1 MMIFYSLSEIKNTEP
16 AVVALGNFDGIHRGH
31 RALIETAVRQA
42 KEKNVRSA
50 VFTFQDHPRNVI
62 AGSTV
67 VRNIVYPDVKMELI
81 RELGVDYVFSL
92 PFDDYMMRQAPE
104 EFVRDVMVGRFQAVG
119 AVCGSNFTYGYKAG
133 GNAEMLKEEG
143 RHYGFDVMVV
153 PMVTDHEDIVSST
166 LIRECIARG
175 DVERAGE
182 LLGRCYSI
190 RGTVVRGN
198 QLGRTIGFPTCN
210 ISVDE
215 TMVTPPNGVY
225 FTTCLLDGKQY
236 SGITNVGNK
245 PTVGNYSKNIE
256 MNIFDFNQDVYG
268 HTIEIFFL
276 KKHRDEVKFSGLD
289 ELGKQLDRDREKA
302 RHYHCAVLETG
313 RPGVIETAAEA

>member
-1 MMIFYSLSEIKNTEP
+1 MMIFNSLKEIKNTEP

-31 RALIETAVRQA
+31 RALIETAVKRA
-42 KEKNVRSA
+42 KEKEVRSA
-50 VFTFQDHPRNVI
+50 VFTFQEHPRNVI
-62 AGSTV
+62 AGTTV

-81 RELGVDYVFSL
+81 RELGVDYVFSI
-92 PFDDYMMRQAPE
+92 PFDDYMMHQAPDV
-104 EFVRDVMVGRFQAVG
+104 FVKDVMVGSFQAVG

-133 GNAEMLKEEG
+133 GNSETLITAG
-143 RHYGFDVMVV
+143 RNHGFEVIVV
-153 PMVTDHEDIVSST
+153 PMVRDRHEIVSST
-166 LIRECIARG
+166 LIRECIEKG

-190 RGTVVRGN
+190 RGTIIRGN

-245 PTVGNYSKNIE
+245 PTVGNYGKNIE
-256 MNIFDFNQDVYG
+256 MNVFDFDQDVYG
-268 HTIEIFFL
+268 HIIEIYFL
-276 KKHRDEVKFSGLD
+276 KKHRNEVKFNGLD
-289 ELGKQLDRDREKA
+289 ELGRQLDKDREKA
-302 RHYHCAVLETG
+302 RSYHSSIG
-313 RPGVIETAAEA
+313 

>member
-1 MMIFYSLSEIKNTEP
+1 MIIFNSLQEIKNTEP

-31 RALIETAVRQA
+31 RALIETAVKRAREQ
-42 KEKNVRSA
+42 NVRSA
-50 VFTFQDHPRNVI
+50 VFTFQEHPRNVI

-81 RELGVDYVFSL
+81 REIGVDYVFSI
-92 PFDDYMMRQAPE
+92 PFDDYMMHQSPE
-104 EFVRDVMVGRFQAVG
+104 EFVKDVMVDSFQAVG
-119 AVCGSNFTYGYKAG
+119 AVCGSNFTYGYKAM
-133 GNAEMLKEEG
+133 GNSETLIEAG
-143 RHYGFDVMVV
+143 RSYGFEVTVMS
-153 PMVTDHEDIVSST
+153 MVRDQKDIVSST
-166 LIRECIARG
+166 LIRQCIAEG

-190 RGTVVRGN
+190 RGTIIRGN

-225 FTTCLLDGKQY
+225 FTTCLLDGKRY

-245 PTVGNYSKNIE
+245 PTVGNYGKNIE
-256 MNIFDFNQDVYG
+256 MNVFDFDQDVYG

-276 KKHRDEVKFSGLD
+276 KKHREEVKFSGLD
-289 ELGKQLDRDREKA
+289 ELGRQLDRDREKA
-302 RHYHCAVLETG
+302 RSYHCSAEEAETSG
-313 RPGVIETAAEA
+313 MV